1 MPTSGSIS
9 TCEAADSPGDVE
21 CSRGLFLSSPF
32 VRRVQNAIVTRREGV
47 RQLQFAPPCR
57 AVRDWRAARWL
68 LKCFAVSDGVDELT
82 FLLFRASGR
91 VVVQSGV
98 PRDAR
103 RVVLLNVVLGCREQQ
118 SRIRDHCHLDLE
130 SSVRDWSFVSP
141 SACWCAW
148 ILGSGRSPYALL
160 GLVTLLLLSSRT
172 SDCVRVMIETAVF
185 SLRSTTGQPR
195 DNHGTTAGQPRT
207 RIGHGHG
214 HGTLSLAEP

>member
-1 MPTSGSIS
+1 MSDRPEYTSNG
-9 TCEAADSPGDVE
+9 
-21 CSRGLFLSSPF
+21 RGLF
-32 VRRVQNAIVTRREGV
+32 
-47 RQLQFAPPCR
+47 
-57 AVRDWRAARWL
+57 
-68 LKCFAVSDGVDELT
+68 
-82 FLLFRASGR
+82 
-91 VVVQSGV
+91 
-98 PRDAR
+98 
-103 RVVLLNVVLGCREQQ
+103 NVMLGCREQQ

-195 DNHGTTAGQPRT
+195 DNHGTSTGQPRDNHGTTTGQPRDNHGTTAGQPRT
-207 RIGHGHG
+207 RIGQPG